1 MKQKKY
7 NWIFYILLLALIGG
21 VFYVATKDIS
31 PITRSVEK
39 TVKIEYKK

>member
-7 NWIFYILLLALIGG
+7 NWIFYILLLVLVGG
-21 VFYVATKDIS
+21 VIYVATKDIS
-31 PITRSVEK
+31 PITHSVEK